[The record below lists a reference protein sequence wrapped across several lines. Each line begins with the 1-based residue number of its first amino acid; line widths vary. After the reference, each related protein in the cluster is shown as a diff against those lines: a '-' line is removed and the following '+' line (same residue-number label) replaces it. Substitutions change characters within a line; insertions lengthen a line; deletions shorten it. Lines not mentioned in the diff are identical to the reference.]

1 MKSIRKIIKA
11 IDFSYF
17 FTFLSEATLGVT
29 FLLYIFIA
37 RVVGPGQYGIFSAA
51 ASLGGIL
58 AFFTQF
64 GFSALINREVA
75 NNPKEGAKNTYL
87 YLFIESLNS
96 LFILLLLLP
105 LSIVL
110 GFQDKGILICFCLTI
125 SEICRG
131 AKQTVRGVYRGNSQY
146 KSETILL
153 ASERI
158 ILGIIASLV
167 LIISKDLF
175 FVTAAFAGV
184 RIIDLFVVIFILS
197 RQFTLFSAIN
207 SQTVWNA
214 VKKAYP
220 FALTG
225 ILWVVYYQI
234 DLLMLNTL
242 STSEQVGFYSASYRI
257 FEIFLTL
264 PRIIFLVSFTKL
276 ARHNFNDKPK
286 LSTELF
292 NSVILLILFVLPFII
307 AAGLLSVPLVNIIY
321 GSSFYAAIPSL
332 VILLPSLGIKMFG
345 TLIQYFFEA
354 TNREKI
360 LPPLLLTT
368 VIFNISANAI
378 LIPLWGALGAA
389 LATLISEFI
398 FTIFGSIM
406 LIRIKFHRIGF
417 TILYIAL
424 LCLLVSLIPSL
435 IFYKVN
441 IYLCIASFAICVLLI
456 AVITRKYKKSSIK
469 PRTL

>member
-1 MKSIRKIIKA
+1 MNSIRKIVQA

-37 RVVGPGQYGIFSAA
+37 RIVGPSQYGIFSAA

-75 NNPKEGAKNTYL
+75 NNPQEGAKNTYL
-87 YLFIESLNS
+87 YLFIELVNS
-96 LFILLLLLP
+96 IFVLLLLLP
-105 LSIVL
+105 LSIFL
-110 GFQDKGILICFCLTI
+110 GFQEQGILICFCLTI

-131 AKQTVRGVYRGNSQY
+131 AKQTLRGVYRGNSQF

-153 ASERI
+153 TLERLT
-158 ILGIIASLV
+158 LGLIASLV
-167 LIISKDLF
+167 LVFSKNLIL
-175 FVTAAFAGV
+175 VTAAFAGV
-184 RIIDLFVVIFILS
+184 RVIDLFIVILILG
-197 RQFTLFSAIN
+197 RQFKLFSAITPE
-207 SQTVWNA
+207 TVLNA

-264 PRIIFLVSFTKL
+264 PRIIFLVSFTKF
-276 ARHNFNDKPK
+276 ARCHFNDKPK
-286 LSTELF
+286 LSKELF
-292 NSVILLILFVLPFII
+292 QSVILLILFVLPFILT
-307 AAGLLSVPLVNIIY
+307 AGLLSGPIVNIIY

-332 VILLPSLGIKMFG
+332 IILLPSLGIKMFG

-360 LPPLLLTT
+360 LPPILFAT

-389 LATLISEFI
+389 FATLISEFI
-398 FTIFGSIM
+398 FTIFGSTM
-406 LIRIKFHRIGF
+406 LIRIKFRRIGIA
-417 TILYIAL
+417 ILSMAL
-424 LCLLVSLIPSL
+424 LCLCISLVPSL
-435 IFYKVN
+435 VFYKVN
-441 IYLCIASFAICVLLI
+441 LYICLAIFSVCTLLM
-456 AVITRKYKKSSIK
+456 VFSMNRYKQFSQPS
-469 PRTL
+469 